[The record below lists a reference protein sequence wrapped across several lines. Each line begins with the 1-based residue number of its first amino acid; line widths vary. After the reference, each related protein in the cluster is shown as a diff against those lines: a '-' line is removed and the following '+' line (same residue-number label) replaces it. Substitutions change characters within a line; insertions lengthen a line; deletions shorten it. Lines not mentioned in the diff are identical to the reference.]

1 MPVAPYGVLHLFI
14 DRASGLPAADVTGF
28 SDPYVTAQ
36 VDDKDLDL
44 RTSTQS
50 TTLAPRWGEDFC
62 LSIYRPESVLTL
74 LVHDEDF
81 GNEAS
86 LGFAGSLVG
95 LSDDLLGYVDIAV
108 ARLPLNTRLS
118 GWFDLYEVSKP
129 VNSYTSRA
137 AKMQSG
143 EKPRKVG
150 RIRLQLTLRAQP
162 QHELFAFCLGPPSF
176 GEPLQP
182 LDLASLLRNITVI
195 AHEAQL
201 AERFWSPLLEHAER
215 GSSAIC
221 GTGILLLW
229 RPEFILPLLILLAC
243 GILLNA
249 SPAEEEEGAAA
260 AVESDPAL
268 QNVFKAAEAHLPQH
282 QYTEMC
288 AVQGSLNLA
297 VEVIQ
302 GWREVWAWAVC
313 HKQKV
318 SLCLAFVAAVLVYH
332 SEWQGLVLRLALTAL
347 LAVAALQHSSLWRI
361 LRGVAIYRRGK
372 LPLKD
377 WDGLLGYATERVQD
391 TRSLTPEEAQSL
403 SNSPVGADNS
413 EGSAKNPPSLHVMEE
428 SSWTEPKWCQ
438 HCGGFLWGA
447 WRQGWQCRSCGV
459 VLCHACA
466 AESDLDYCAKKSQA
480 LGPLGPDRD
489 TRGAVCELDFGLKDS
504 SLHVLVL
511 PSSEAVLEAAA
522 AAITKAKAAG
532 QKVFVSLSLPP
543 EILDSLDQKEA
554 SDARRVERHLGGYV
568 DAVKEALKEV
578 DLVWLPYAAFK
589 KQFWA
594 GTQKMLEKKKWAYG
608 VHAEVGQASVAKKL
622 LDRSPRPTAW
632 LTADDLLRPA
642 HEAAVAA
649 ALDLGVAC
657 VSLPRKAPGSLA
669 ELYFRSAG
677 FEAPSS
683 AAAVQHAWHR
693 GMAAVLR
700 GKLVASEVTEASV
713 PAMVNLLTAAAV
725 AADHADRFQG
735 AKAPLEAALNSGRA
749 LLGKDATATTKE
761 ADAIFP
767 GVTATTLS
775 GLAEQ
780 AKVFKGNNHIIYA
793 EDFFNKATFAAIK
806 EETERLWRSKDI
818 EANCNL
824 DGTNR
829 LGGYILDLVP
839 ANSSLYRLVYGNDP
853 FRQWVSA
860 VNAEGPM
867 WPADFPIE
875 LREYGRESKG
885 MGCHPDLQMYK
896 VPRKDL
902 EFAFTVDND
911 SRCNVTFWDLAG
923 KQHFVQTKPNSLMMV
938 GVNAATHCVSSTDG
952 GTRSILKFIYVGDY
966 RKSNEF
972 WYYTSNEC
980 DDQNPNRQMLADRRA
995 QRSAE
1000 VHASEL

>member
-1 MPVAPYGVLHLFI
+1 MWAWPVL
-14 DRASGLPAADVTGF
+14 
-28 SDPYVTAQ
+28 
-36 VDDKDLDL
+36 
-44 RTSTQS
+44 
-50 TTLAPRWGEDFC
+50 
-62 LSIYRPESVLTL
+62 
-74 LVHDEDF
+74 
-81 GNEAS
+81 
-86 LGFAGSLVG
+86 
-95 LSDDLLGYVDIAV
+95 
-108 ARLPLNTRLS
+108 LPLACVAAPSSFSAAAALAALEDATRLEQQIA
-118 GWFDLYEVSKP
+118 GDELLRI
-129 VNSYTSRA
+129 TA
-137 AKMQSG
+137 G
-143 EKPRKVG
+143 VG
-150 RIRLQLTLRAQP
+150 PLET
-162 QHELFAFCLGPPSF
+162 FSF
-176 GEPLQP
+176 VHQP
-182 LDLASLLRNITVI
+182 LGLLLDTATAALRHAFAAAESPASLLDEAVSLERQLSELHL
-195 AHEAQL
+195 AHSKEPL
-201 AERFWSPLLEHAER
+201 FFWHGPKWLIKSKLQHLL
-215 GSSAIC
+215 
-221 GTGILLLW
+221 GTGPWHAKLKELASQPAPVAELVGKEPAPSA
-229 RPEFILPLLILLAC
+229 RTVLEGLI
-243 GILLNA
+243 
-249 SPAEEEEGAAA
+249 P
-260 AVESDPAL
+260 
-268 QNVFKAAEAHLPQH
+268 
-282 QYTEMC
+282 
-288 AVQGSLNLA
+288 
-297 VEVIQ
+297 
-302 GWREVWAWAVC
+302 
-313 HKQKV
+313 
-318 SLCLAFVAAVLVYH
+318 
-332 SEWQGLVLRLALTAL
+332 RL
-347 LAVAALQHSSLWRI
+347 
-361 LRGVAIYRRGK
+361 GVAV
-372 LPLKD
+372 D
-377 WDGLLGYATERVQD
+377 D
-391 TRSLTPEEAQSL
+391 T
-403 SNSPVGADNS
+403 
-413 EGSAKNPPSLHVMEE
+413 
-428 SSWTEPKWCQ
+428 
-438 HCGGFLWGA
+438 
-447 WRQGWQCRSCGV
+447 SC
-459 VLCHACA
+459 
-466 AESDLDYCAKKSQA
+466 
-480 LGPLGPDRD
+480 
-489 TRGAVCELDFGLKDS
+489 TGAVCELDFGLKDS

-608 VHAEVGQASVAKKL
+608 VHAEVGQASVARKL

-669 ELYFRSAG
+669 ELYFRGAG

-725 AADHADRFQG
+725 AADHTDRFQG